1 MRMIQIETNMFK
13 GVIVLGVCALWSLV
27 EFLEDDDL
35 DTGEGENRALYPFL
49 NPQLGLL
56 EMQ

>member
-27 EFLEDDDL
+27 EFLDL

>member
-27 EFLEDDDL
+27 EFLENDNL
-35 DTGEGENRALYPFL
+35 DTEGENRALYPFL